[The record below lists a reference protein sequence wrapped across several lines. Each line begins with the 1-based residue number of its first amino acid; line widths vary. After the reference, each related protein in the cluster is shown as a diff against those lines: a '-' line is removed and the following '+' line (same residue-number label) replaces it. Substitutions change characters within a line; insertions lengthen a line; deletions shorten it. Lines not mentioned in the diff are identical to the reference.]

1 MPRSVSPSQPF
12 HCGMRVPRQPYALR
26 VGLLRSVELR
36 LPRLT
41 QGKDPTKA
49 NIFVLEKTSS

>member
-1 MPRSVSPSQPF
+1 
-12 HCGMRVPRQPYALR
+12 LR